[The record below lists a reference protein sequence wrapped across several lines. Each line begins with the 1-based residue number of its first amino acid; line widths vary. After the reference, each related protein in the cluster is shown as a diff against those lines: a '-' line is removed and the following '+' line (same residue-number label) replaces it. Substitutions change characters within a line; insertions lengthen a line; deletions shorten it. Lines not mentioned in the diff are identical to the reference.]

1 MEAGRFV
8 IEPAAGGKASLDP
21 HAGGDPN
28 SSLGGPR
35 TAHEVAVQQ
44 QLKPSTTRASRRAL
58 PLRHGCGSAR
68 GGSIAPRIPSI
79 ACSSPFLSRSRQ
91 ARSKK
96 PGFLSVTGLR
106 EGFFA
111 WRCGLLHRA
120 PGTIRRHCFETIDTL
135 PKAGRDRASA
145 QYGRFVNGSPGHA
158 FFLHDSGYGVML
170 PCSMKLRQGPA
181 IIFSLPHVTRRR
193 RPTSSAAH
201 AKQARP

>member
-1 MEAGRFV
+1 MVAGRFV
-8 IEPAAGGKASLDP
+8 IEPAAGEKASLKP

-35 TAHEVAVQQ
+35 TAHEVAVLQ
-44 QLKPSTTRASRRAL
+44 QLKPSTTRALRRAL
-58 PLRHGCGSAR
+58 PLRRGCGSAH
-68 GGSIAPRIPSI
+68 GGSTAPRFPSI
-79 ACSSPFLSRSRQ
+79 ACSSPFLSRSWQ
-91 ARSKK
+91 PRSKK

-120 PGTIRRHCFETIDTL
+120 PGTIRRHCIETIDTL

-145 QYGRFVNGSPGHA
+145 QYGRFMNGGPGHVVNPVR
-158 FFLHDSGYGVML
+158 LVTMGML

-181 IIFSLPHVTRRR
+181 ILFSLPHVTRRR

-201 AKQARP
+201 AKQDRP

>member
-8 IEPAAGGKASLDP
+8 IEPAAGEKASLKP

-44 QLKPSTTRASRRAL
+44 QLEPSNHQPRAHCGARFLFDAGAVPHVAGPSHPEFL
-58 PLRHGCGSAR
+58 PSPVHRH
-68 GGSIAPRIPSI
+68 
-79 ACSSPFLSRSRQ
+79 FLSRFRR

-120 PGTIRRHCFETIDTL
+120 PGTIRRHCIETIDTL

-145 QYGRFVNGSPGHA
+145 QYGRFLNGGPGHVCE
-158 FFLHDSGYGVML
+158 S
-170 PCSMKLRQGPA
+170 SSLR
-181 IIFSLPHVTRRR
+181 
-193 RPTSSAAH
+193 
-201 AKQARP
+201 